1 MGHPHFYPDTK
12 ITGESEQLICFIQ
25 NVPKV
30 VWNNIERSQGLF
42 VVVDDHIKLVIMIYD
57 PLNGTLERLTPIDDP
72 NFTGLSTM
80 YHRVAANRK
89 LVLIFQRVYNEE
101 YCIHL

>member
-1 MGHPHFYPDTK
+1 MGHPQFYPDTK

-25 NVPKV
+25 KVPKA
-30 VWNNIERSQGLF
+30 VWNNIERSQGLYVF
-42 VVVDDHIKLVIMIYD
+42 VDDHIKLVIMIYD
-57 PLNGTLERLTPIDDP
+57 PLNGTMERLTPIDDP

-80 YHRVAANRK
+80 YHPVAVNRK